1 MFNHSQSLLILH
13 FAHKQGNRLKPKRVR
28 YDAKKIVCL
37 PIGANG
43 LIVIAILAQM
53 GFKASVYLC
62 LHILTLIRT

>member
-43 LIVIAILAQM
+43 LIVIVILAQM
-53 GFKASVYLC
+53 EFKASVYLC
-62 LHILTLIRT
+62 LHI